1 MGVIFHW
8 FLRQILRPMD
18 KEKEFLALI
27 EMHQGII
34 HKVAALYMNRA
45 DNRADLFQ
53 EILLAAWKGYANFR
67 GDAKFST
74 WLYRVAL
81 NTAVTWYRKEQK
93 AEPAETLDATHANLP
108 GAYADAEEQLLAMRK
123 AISGL
128 SPIDKALVS
137 LYLDEY
143 DYREIGEILGIS
155 ANNVAVKM
163 NRIKNRLKQ
172 TTQQYL

>member
-1 MGVIFHW
+1 
-8 FLRQILRPMD
+8 MD

-34 HKVAALYMNRA
+34 HKVAALYMSRA
-45 DNRADLFQ
+45 DSRADLFQ
-53 EILLAAWKGYANFR
+53 EILLAAWKGYDNFR

-81 NTAVTWYRKEQK
+81 NTAITWYRKEQK
-93 AEPAETLDATHANLP
+93 MEPAESLETSHANLP
-108 GAYADAEEQLLAMRK
+108 GTDLQEEEQLEAMRK

-143 DYREIGEILGIS
+143 DYREIGEILGLS

-163 NRIKNRLKQ
+163 NRIKNKLKQ